1 MSRILIKNIACVVTC
16 DDDDRMLRN
25 ASILIEDGLFKEI
38 TEGSIDVSDVDEVI
52 DGSRMYCYPGLINT
66 HHHLYQIFSRNIP
79 DVQNME
85 LFPWLKY
92 LYEIWKN
99 LDTDVIRLSSLTAM
113 GELMK
118 YGCTTCFDHHYVFPH
133 GSGDLLE
140 AQFSAA
146 DELGIRMYAS
156 RGSMDLSVK
165 DGGLPP
171 DSVVQTTDEILKD
184 SQEAVERFHDD
195 SYGAMHRVA
204 LAPCSPFSVSEDLL
218 RESAVLARQYH
229 VRLHTHLCETIDEE
243 NYMLEKE
250 GIRPLAYME
259 RTGWIGPDVW
269 YAHGIH
275 FNDDELRLLADT
287 GTGVCH
293 CPISNMKL
301 SSGIARISEMLD
313 LGVHVGLGVDGSASN
328 DGSSMMEEMRVAF
341 LLQRLRYSNDS
352 ASAYDILKI
361 ATRGSASILGRD
373 DIGQIAEGKCAD
385 LFMIDS
391 SRLELVGTALD
402 PSAVFGTVGYKC
414 PVDYSLVN
422 GRVTVRHGEL
432 QNVDEEKLAA
442 EAEAKCSEY
451 LRKSINS

>member
-1 MSRILIKNIACVVTC
+1 MSRILIKNTACVITC
-16 DDDDRMLRN
+16 DDDDRMLKN
-25 ASILIEDGLFKEI
+25 ASIVIEDGLIKKI
-38 TEGSIDVSDVDEVI
+38 TQDEVTAGDFDEVI
-52 DGSRMYCYPGLINT
+52 DGSGMYCYPGLINT

-99 LDTDVIRLSSLTAM
+99 LDTEVIRLSSLTAM

-133 GSGDLLE
+133 GSGDLLG
-140 AQFSAA
+140 AQFAAA

-171 DSVVQTTDEILKD
+171 DSVVQTTDEIIRD
-184 SQEAVERFHDD
+184 SQDAIERFHDP

-204 LAPCSPFSVSEDLL
+204 LAPCSPFSVTEDLL
-218 RESAVLARQYH
+218 KESAVLARQYN
-229 VRLHTHLCETIDEE
+229 VRLHTHLCETLDEE
-243 NYMLEKE
+243 NFMLEKE

-259 RTGWIGPDVW
+259 RCGWIGDDVW

-275 FNDDELRLLADT
+275 FNDEELKLLADT
-287 GTGVCH
+287 GTGVAH

-301 SSGIARISEMLD
+301 SSGIARISEMQK
-313 LGVHVGLGVDGSASN
+313 LGVKVGLAVDGSASN
-328 DGSSMMEEMRVAF
+328 DGSSLMEEMRVAF
-341 LLQRLRYSNDS
+341 LLQRLKYSND
-352 ASAYDILKI
+352 ATTAYDILKI

-391 SRLELVGTALD
+391 TKLEVVGTALD
-402 PSAVFGTVGYKC
+402 PAAIFGTVGYRK
-414 PVDYSLVN
+414 PVDYCLVN
-422 GRVTVRHGEL
+422 GNVTVRKGRL
-432 QNVDEEKLAA
+432 CNVDEDRLAA
-442 EAEAKCSEY
+442 EAEKKCMEY
-451 LRKSINS
+451 LGKN